1 MPPAMSRPQPAPLPA
16 RPGEF
21 DLVVLPLR
29 SSVLGFAIRLSGD
42 RHLAEDLVQDTY
54 LRAWRSFATFTPGSD
69 CRAWLFRICR
79 NRFYDIC
86 RQRSRR
92 LRPEELSL
100 IRPVFEE
107 VDLEVRAELVRRL
120 RGEPHDPELLS
131 DELNAALAEVPEDFL
146 RPILLHDLEE
156 MPYREIAELIGVPI
170 GTIRSRIA
178 RGRRILRD
186 LLLDGPL
193 GVRHAA

>member
-1 MPPAMSRPQPAPLPA
+1 MPPSMSRPHPAPLPP
-16 RPGEF
+16 RPGEC

>member
-1 MPPAMSRPQPAPLPA
+1 MSVNLTDKTAFERYVVPEIDVLYRVA
-16 RPGEF
+16 RSLTRNAA
-21 DLVVLPLR
+21 D
-29 SSVLGFAIRLSGD
+29 
-42 RHLAEDLVQDTY
+42 AEDLVQDTY